1 MSWHAAQ
8 VGFVVTGLVA
18 IVATLALSVRIVA
31 TTARNHRWAR
41 RG

>member
-8 VGFVVTGLVA
+8 AGFVVTAGVA
-18 IVATLALSVRIVA
+18 IVATLALSLRIAVP
-31 TTARNHRWAR
+31 TALNHSEAR